1 VGWWDIKNSLLRLS
15 ALFSTSLDPSNEM
28 SDSVGWLLLSYL
40 QLVYL
45 LVCSIAKSL
54 TERDR
59 ILPINSKMLEFVSTL
74 RERLSTFLYFLCV
87 RIVIL
92 QR

>member
-1 VGWWDIKNSLLRLS
+1 MVESSLLRLS

-28 SDSVGWLLLSYL
+28 SDSVGCLRLSYL

-59 ILPINSKMLEFVSTL
+59 IVPINAHIRLHSTK
-74 RERLSTFLYFLCV
+74 SQV
-87 RIVIL
+87 ASASDK
-92 QR
+92 

>member
-1 VGWWDIKNSLLRLS
+1 MVESNRLARVGWWDIKNSLLRLS

-40 QLVYL
+40 QLVYF

-59 ILPINSKMLEFVSTL
+59 IHPINAHICLHPTKRRRMKIFI
-74 RERLSTFLYFLCV
+74 Y
-87 RIVIL
+87 
-92 QR
+92 